1 MPDMHSRTP
10 GLAEPPRSQLLAS
23 ARNGVDAL
31 AFSSLLPAAA
41 AAALLGAA
49 AAALNVPTPWTS
61 LGIATAGTLVVYNV
75 DRLRDVARDRVTA
88 PLRSSFVERH
98 RRRLQLLTLAAAVV
112 CAACAAGLPQT
123 ARVLCGALFAAGLLH
138 RRLKRHELLKRVY
151 VTAAWVAVTAGLPS
165 LAAFS
170 PSSPSS
176 LRGVGWLIAVYTA
189 AIASN
194 VLASSL
200 RGSDRAA
207 VPAESLL
214 MLARTIAALG
224 ALLAVFAPPGI
235 RPLVWVPLAQLAG
248 LAAFQ
253 PSERYGLVVIDG
265 ALALGALVS
274 LASRSLA

>member
-98 RRRLQLLTLAAAVV
+98 RRGLQLLTLAAAVV
-112 CAACAAGLPQT
+112 CAACVALVPQT
-123 ARVLCGALFAAGLLH
+123 ARLLCGAIFAIGLLH
-138 RRLKRHELLKRVY
+138 RRLKRHELCKRVY

-165 LAAFS
+165 LAA
-170 PSSPSS
+170 SSPSS
-176 LRGVGWLIAVYTA
+176 QMGVGWLIAVYTA

-207 VPAESLL
+207 LPTDRLL
-214 MLARTIAALG
+214 LLARTIAAVG

-274 LASRSLA
+274 LASGSLA